1 MLIYIYICAEIYI
14 YIYIHKYDII
24 RCTQT
29 SYKELASKQ
38 NQSSVRNQ
46 STNVGEIR
54 SETSNL
60 RGTVDELI
68 WKKPCVYPPWNEH
81 STWKWMVGRLVSFW
95 VLAYFQGRLL
105 SVSGSVTSQK
115 FRYQFKTLFLVL
127 LQKVQVNII
136 LSHRKLWG
144 TLCSNTWLV
153 GYE

>member
-1 MLIYIYICAEIYI
+1 MKIKFTYIYINVDIYIYMCRNI

-46 STNVGEIR
+46 STHVGEIR

-68 WKKPCVYPPWNEH
+68 
-81 STWKWMVGRLVSFW
+81 
-95 VLAYFQGRLL
+95 
-105 SVSGSVTSQK
+105 
-115 FRYQFKTLFLVL
+115 
-127 LQKVQVNII
+127 
-136 LSHRKLWG
+136 
-144 TLCSNTWLV
+144 
-153 GYE
+153 